1 MAWCRQAT
9 SHYLSQCWPRSL
21 SPYGVTRPQW
31 VNLLG
36 RLASHFQVVKS
47 WGLPLI
53 FQSLSFSAIWWWRS
67 GSTLAQVMACCLHQA
82 ATTWTNVDSSVRFN
96 DNDLRAISFIRNNS
110 RHQLPKLAWNYL
122 SKFLFKSPRGKWVK
136 CTDGCENYRSCMSPQ
151 TTKLLIWPLCEEISG
166 HKYLFFILDDGMLS
180 SIH

>member
-1 MAWCRQAT
+1 MSGESFSSCQIMRSPPDFSVPFFFCHMVMKIWVNTGSGNGLLPSPSR
-9 SHYLSQCWPRSL
+9 HYLNQCWLISEVQWQ
-21 SPYGVTRPQW
+21 SPEG
-31 VNLLG
+31 N
-36 RLASHFQVVKS
+36 
-47 WGLPLI
+47 
-53 FQSLSFSAIWWWRS
+53 
-67 GSTLAQVMACCLHQA
+67 
-82 ATTWTNVDSSVRFN
+82 
-96 DNDLRAISFIRNNS
+96 FIRNNS
-110 RHQLPKLAWNYL
+110 CRQLPKLAWNYL